1 MSLHPL
7 SGPIPGVDPTTGRW
21 FAEEVKPHEPRLRAW
36 IARRF
41 PELRDIDDVVQDAY
55 VRLIRARNGRG
66 VRSVQA
72 FLFIAARNAAFDIFR
87 RQPSELIEPL
97 DNNVSAAEIS
107 ENMPD
112 AAEAAAT
119 KQELEILAEAMR
131 TLPERCR
138 QVYTLRKIFGLSQKE
153 IAVRPGI
160 AEHTVEAQINKGG
173 RRCVEFLRA
182 RGITR

>member
-1 MSLHPL
+1 MSPPPL
-7 SGPIPGVDPTTGRW
+7 SGPLPDVDPKTVRW

-41 PELRDIDDVVQDAY
+41 PQLRDIDDVVQDAY
-55 VRLIRARNGRG
+55 MRLIRARDGRG

-97 DNNVSAAEIS
+97 ENNACAAKIS
-107 ENMPD
+107 ENKPD
-112 AAEAAAT
+112 AAETAAT

-153 IAVRPGI
+153 IAARLGI